1 MRKHLPV
8 KHDQLMKHQRH
19 SLAIGE
25 SVTKRSQADEHEA
38 SLPADFSQPCIACL
52 TRSGP
57 SSRSIS
63 AAPATTE
70 PLPSP
75 SIVSLRRRSSAFV
88 EVGLC
93 GDDAILDAKLNRF
106 DSRLRKQVGLQNEI
120 EISEPEDIDGAPK
133 WDKPQSDLE
142 RHSIIAHLS
151 VPSFTFPSMP
161 RLILLAAL
169 LAFALPSLYNSPLF
183 SAGIT
188 PIGANAGPTK
198 DVPAQEIRTLPE
210 ELVSR
215 DNSPTNICTRWS
227 HQTAVV
233 NNTLYIYGGRAKLQA
248 SQTSNTWSG
257 STAWL

>member
-8 KHDQLMKHQRH
+8 KHDQLRKHQRR

-25 SVTKRSQADEHEA
+25 SVTKMSQADEHEL
-38 SLPADFSQPCIACL
+38 SLPADFSQPSRACL

-75 SIVSLRRRSSAFV
+75 IVSLRRRSSAFV
-88 EVGLC
+88 EVGLY

-120 EISEPEDIDGAPK
+120 EISEPEDIDGAFK

-151 VPSFTFPSMP
+151 VPSFTFLSMP

-169 LAFALPSLYNSPLF
+169 LAFSLPSLYNSPLF